1 MESRSA
7 ATFQYR
13 MSQPSEPSKTK
24 AGFVTILGKPNV
36 GKSTLLNALVGSKV
50 SITSRRA
57 QTTRDAIQGVL
68 SEPRGQIVFVDSP
81 GVHEPSKQ
89 LGKRMMRE
97 VDRAT
102 QGCHAALLMVDAS
115 MGINPSD
122 ERALAVAQGLDA
134 PLLLLANKV
143 DKLERMQELLPFL
156 DRCRRLHDFE
166 EFIPISATKR
176 INLDQVLTALF
187 KALPES
193 PQFYPE
199 GYLTDQPE
207 KFLAAEMIRERIL
220 RETHDE
226 LPHSVAVQ
234 VERWE
239 ETPRKLRI
247 FATVVVERNGQK
259 AILLGKNGEKMKEL
273 ASKARQ
279 SLEARFNRS
288 IRLEVF
294 VKVRKNW
301 RNSDGFVQDLD
312 FRRILGQG

>member
-1 MESRSA
+1 M
-7 ATFQYR
+7 
-13 MSQPSEPSKTK
+13 TK

-68 SEPRGQIVFVDSP
+68 SEERGQIVFVDSP
-81 GVHEPSKQ
+81 GIHEPSKQ

-97 VDRAT
+97 VSRAT

-122 ERALAVAQGLDA
+122 ERALAVAKQLGA
-134 PLLLLANKV
+134 PVLLLANKV
-143 DKLERMQELLPFL
+143 DKLDRMQDLLPFL
-156 DRCRRLHDFE
+156 DRCRQLHDFE

-176 INLDQVLTALF
+176 INLDRVLTALF
-187 KALPES
+187 KTLPES

-199 GYLTDQPE
+199 GYLTDQPQ
-207 KFLAAEMIRERIL
+207 KFLAAELIRERIL

-234 VERWE
+234 IERWE
-239 ETPRKLRI
+239 ETPRKLLI
-247 FATVVVERNGQK
+247 FAAAVVERQGQK

-279 SLEARFNRS
+279 SLEARFDRS
-288 IRLEVF
+288 VRLEVF

-301 RNSDGFVQDLD
+301 RNNDGFVQDLD

>member
-1 MESRSA
+1 M
-7 ATFQYR
+7 
-13 MSQPSEPSKTK
+13 TK

-50 SITSRRA
+50 AITSRRA

-68 SEPRGQIVFVDSP
+68 SEARGQIVFVDSP
-81 GVHEPSKQ
+81 GIHEPSKQ

-97 VDRAT
+97 VSRAT

-115 MGINPSD
+115 MGIKPSD
-122 ERALAVAQGLDA
+122 ERALAVAKQLGA
-134 PLLLLANKV
+134 PLLLLANKM
-143 DKLERMQELLPFL
+143 DKLDRMQDLLPFL
-156 DRCRRLHDFE
+156 DRCRQLHEFE

-176 INLDQVLTALF
+176 INLDRVLTALF
-187 KALPES
+187 KTLPAS

-199 GYLTDQPE
+199 GYLTDQPQ
-207 KFLAAEMIRERIL
+207 KFLAAELIRERIL

-234 VERWE
+234 IERWE

-247 FATVVVERNGQK
+247 FATAVVERQGQK

-279 SLEARFNRS
+279 SLEARFDRS

-301 RNSDGFVQDLD
+301 RNNDGFVQDLD

>member
-1 MESRSA
+1 M
-7 ATFQYR
+7 
-13 MSQPSEPSKTK
+13 SEPSKTK

-36 GKSTLLNALVGSKV
+36 GKSTLLNALVGAKV

-68 SEPRGQIVFVDSP
+68 SESRGQIVFVDSP

-97 VDRAT
+97 VDRAA
-102 QGCHAALLMVDAS
+102 QGCDAALLMVDAS

-122 ERALAVAQGLDA
+122 ERALAVAQGLKA

-143 DKLERMQELLPFL
+143 DKLERMHELLPFL

-166 EFIPISATKR
+166 EYIPISATKG
-176 INLDQVLTALF
+176 INLDQVLAALF
-187 KALPES
+187 KALPEA

-207 KFLAAEMIRERIL
+207 KFLAAELIRERIL

-234 VERWE
+234 IERWE
-239 ETPRKLRI
+239 ETPRKLLI
-247 FATVVVERNGQK
+247 FATVVVERAGQK
-259 AILLGKNGEKMKEL
+259 AILLGKNGEKMKAL

-279 SLEARFNRS
+279 SLEARFDRS

-301 RNSDGFVQDLD
+301 RNNDGFVQDLD